1 MPTKILCNFSFFGA
15 KNSNFFRKQT
25 CSDAGCSIVAFLQ
38 GPSSCKKEI
47 SKPLSIDVVKD
58 LKMDGNAVLINA
70 VKGSSNKWL
79 QLVGSNWE
87 DIEAK
92 VNQFTLDSSACA
104 NSATVCVLVWD
115 GTKLRAVMYSTKEI
129 EITITTNASPLAILM
144 GGASSSTE
152 TKKVK
157 IEGFCQV
164 QGTAIP
170 SGPQCNPV
178 DCYPNAECINGQCI
192 CKAGFSLYNNLPSTK
207 IHTGA
212 RLHFLFINLDQNQV
226 NFGNFCVAILRSN
239 YVIFARKLK
248 YFTFLMFRF

>member
-1 MPTKILCNFSFFGA
+1 M
-15 KNSNFFRKQT
+15 
-25 CSDAGCSIVAFLQ
+25 AFLQ

-129 EITITTNASPLAILM
+129 EITITTNANPLAILM

-164 QGTAIP
+164 QGTVTEP

-192 CKAGFSLYNNLPSTK
+192 CKAGFSLYNNLDPSK
-207 IHTGA
+207 ID
-212 RLHFLFINLDQNQV
+212 IE
-226 NFGNFCVAILRSN
+226 
-239 YVIFARKLK
+239 
-248 YFTFLMFRF
+248 FRFS